1 MIYNIAI
8 DGPAGAGKSTI
19 AKIVARKKKLVYVD
33 SGSLYRAISVYVD
46 ENNIDYN
53 NKNEVIKSLDKIKIE
68 LEYSDEGLII
78 ILNDVNVTN
87 KLRTEK
93 ISKIASLV
101 SPIPEVRKKL
111 LLMQQKIATIQS
123 VVMDGRDIC
132 SVVLPNA
139 NLKIY
144 LDAKPEERAKRRF
157 LELSSKGESCD
168 YDEILKEIKLR
179 DIRDETRTE
188 SPLIKTEDAI
198 YIDAT
203 NLTID
208 QTAEEILKYVEI

>member
-1 MIYNIAI
+1 M
-8 DGPAGAGKSTI
+8 
-19 AKIVARKKKLVYVD
+19 V
-33 SGSLYRAISVYVD
+33 LYRAISVYVD